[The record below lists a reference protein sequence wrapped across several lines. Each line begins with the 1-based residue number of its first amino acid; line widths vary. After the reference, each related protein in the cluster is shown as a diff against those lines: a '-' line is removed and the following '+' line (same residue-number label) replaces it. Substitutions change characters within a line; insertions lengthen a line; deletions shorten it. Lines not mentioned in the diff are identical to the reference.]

1 MNSNKYIHLILVAGV
16 LLSLVIVSNM
26 NPNFVL
32 AQGEKFK
39 AKLKGDSEVPPVT
52 TAAAGKAKFKVM
64 GDAITT
70 NINITG
76 ITDVTMAHIH
86 AGVKGQ
92 NGEPVVDLL
101 KTGKQ
106 EKSGGGVIIQGQIK
120 ASDLQG
126 PMGGKTL
133 QDLQTAMG
141 NEETYVNIHTSD
153 HKDGE
158 IRGQIKSSGGNAT
171 SADTSGASS
180 TADVG
185 PSSGY

>member
-1 MNSNKYIHLILVAGV
+1 MHLILLAGA
-16 LLSLVIVSNM
+16 LLSLVIVTTM

-52 TAAAGKAKFKVM
+52 TAATGKAKFKVM

-86 AGVKGQ
+86 KGVKGQ

-106 EKSGGGVIIQGQIK
+106 EKTEGGVLIQGEIK

-126 PMGGKTL
+126 TMAGKTL
-133 QDLQTAMG
+133 QDFQTAMG

-158 IRGQIKSSGGNAT
+158 IRGQIKTSGGNAT
-171 SADTSGASS
+171 SADTLGASS
-180 TADVG
+180 TTDTG
-185 PSSGY
+185 QQY